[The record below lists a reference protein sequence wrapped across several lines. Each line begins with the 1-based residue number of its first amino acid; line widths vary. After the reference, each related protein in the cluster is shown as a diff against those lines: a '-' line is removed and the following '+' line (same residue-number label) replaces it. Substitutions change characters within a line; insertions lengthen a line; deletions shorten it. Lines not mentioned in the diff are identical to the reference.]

1 MTLALR
7 IILLCVSV
15 FLVYFVLRRIRK
27 AKLQIEYSL
36 FWIGVSVL
44 LLILSV
50 FPQLAYFFA
59 GLCGIKSPVNFI
71 FLFMIFILMVH
82 CFGQTL
88 KMSHLENM
96 IQNLTQEIAVRD
108 NIAKEE
114 KKERKE
120 QESKKSQ

>member
-44 LLILSV
+44 LLILR
-50 FPQLAYFFA
+50 
-59 GLCGIKSPVNFI
+59 
-71 FLFMIFILMVH
+71 M
-82 CFGQTL
+82 
-88 KMSHLENM
+88 
-96 IQNLTQEIAVRD
+96 
-108 NIAKEE
+108 
-114 KKERKE
+114 
-120 QESKKSQ
+120 